1 MSILGTMSGALNKKQ
16 PQAPTVSQTPEKDNS
31 GTMAGNVANILNS
44 NSLLMRSAAAKGERI
59 AANRGLQN
67 STLGAE
73 AAQRAMLDAAI
84 PIASQDTQHQFAAS
98 QANLD
103 RGHQKDLAKLQ
114 ADLNYNN
121 QSRLNQEQNKF
132 TASQAGLDR
141 EHQRGLAQLQ
151 ADLSYKNQSRLNDT
165 QNRFA
170 ASQAGLDREHQT
182 GLAKLQAD
190 LNYSNQSR
198 LNQAQNKFAAS
209 QAGLD
214 REHQRGLAQLQADLS
229 YKNQSRLNDTQNR
242 FAASQAGLDREHQT
256 GLAKLQADLNYSNQS
271 RLNQAQNK
279 FAASQADLDR
289 GHQRTLAQLQS
300 DLNYNNQSR
309 LNQAQNQFT
318 ASQTA
323 LDRSYQRDLANLN
336 HANEMK
342 NLNAQVSA
350 NTIGKSID
358 FTMQITNNFDAQ
370 IAAVL
375 NNTAMKAEDKQKAIT
390 ELKASRDSE
399 LNFMSKFMQGIPT
412 TKQNWASFPNLGVP
426 TIGIK

>member
-1 MSILGTMSGALNKKQ
+1 MSILGSMSDALRKQ
-16 PQAPTVSQTPEKDNS
+16 PKAPTISPTPEKDNS
-31 GTMAGNVANILNS
+31 QTMAGNVANILNG
-44 NSLLMRSAAAKGERI
+44 NSLLMNSAAAKGERI

-67 STLGAE
+67 STIGAE

-114 ADLNYNN
+114 ADLSYSN
-121 QSRLNQEQNKF
+121 QSRLNQEQNRF

-190 LNYSNQSR
+190 LSFNNQSR
-198 LNQAQNKFAAS
+198 LNKAQNDFAAS

-214 REHQRGLAQLQADLS
+214 RAHQLGLT
-229 YKNQSRLNDTQNR
+229 R
-242 FAASQAGLDREHQT
+242 
-256 GLAKLQADLNYSNQS
+256 
-271 RLNQAQNK
+271 
-279 FAASQADLDR
+279 
-289 GHQRTLAQLQS
+289 LQS

-309 LNQAQNQFT
+309 LNQAQYNFT
-318 ASQTA
+318 ASQNA
-323 LDRSYQRDLANLN
+323 LDRSNQRELANLN
-336 HANEMK
+336 HQNEMR

-358 FTMQITNNFDAQ
+358 FTMQIANNFDAQ
-370 IAAVL
+370 IAGIL
-375 NNTAMKAEDKQKAIT
+375 NNTNMKAEDKEKAINT
-390 ELKASRDSE
+390 LKSSRDSE
-399 LNFMSKFMQGIPT
+399 INFVSKFMQGIPT
-412 TKQNWASFPNLGVP
+412 TKQNWSSFPSLGVP
-426 TIGIK
+426 SIGIK

>member
-1 MSILGTMSGALNKKQ
+1 MSILGSMSDALRKQ
-16 PQAPTVSQTPEKDNS
+16 PKAPTISPTPEKDNS
-31 GTMAGNVANILNS
+31 QTMAGNVANILNG
-44 NSLLMRSAAAKGERI
+44 NSLLMNSAAAKGERI

-67 STLGAE
+67 STIGAE

-84 PIASQDTQHQFAAS
+84 PIASQDTQNAFTEKQT
-98 QANLD
+98 
-103 RGHQKDLAKLQ
+103 KLQ
-114 ADLNYNN
+114 ADLNYQN
-121 QSRLNQEQNKF
+121 QSRLNQAQN
-132 TASQAGLDR
+132 Q
-141 EHQRGLAQLQ
+141 
-151 ADLSYKNQSRLNDT
+151 
-165 QNRFA
+165 FA
-170 ASQAGLDREHQT
+170 ASQAELDRGHQR
-182 GLAKLQAD
+182 GMAQLQSD

-198 LNQAQNKFAAS
+198 LNQAQNQFAAA
-209 QAGLD
+209 QA
-214 REHQRGLAQLQADLS
+214 E
-229 YKNQSRLNDTQNR
+229 
-242 FAASQAGLDREHQT
+242 
-256 GLAKLQADLNYSNQS
+256 
-271 RLNQAQNK
+271 
-279 FAASQADLDR
+279 LDR
-289 GHQRTLAQLQS
+289 GHQRSLAQLQS

-323 LDRSYQRDLANLN
+323 LDRSHQRDLANLN

-399 LNFMSKFMQGIPT
+399 LNFMSKFMQGIPN

>member
-1 MSILGTMSGALNKKQ
+1 MSILGTMSGALNKN
-16 PQAPTVSQTPEKDNS
+16 SQTPEKDNS

-44 NSLLMRSAAAKGERI
+44 NSLLMRSAAAKGARI

-114 ADLNYNN
+114 ADLSYSN

-141 EHQRGLAQLQ
+141 GHQRGLAQLQ

-170 ASQAGLDREHQT
+170 ASQADLDR
-182 GLAKLQAD
+182 A
-190 LNYSNQSR
+190 
-198 LNQAQNKFAAS
+198 
-209 QAGLD
+209 
-214 REHQRGLAQLQADLS
+214 HQRGL
-229 YKNQSRLNDTQNR
+229 T
-242 FAASQAGLDREHQT
+242 
-256 GLAKLQADLNYSNQS
+256 
-271 RLNQAQNK
+271 
-279 FAASQADLDR
+279 
-289 GHQRTLAQLQS
+289 QLQS

-309 LNQAQNQFT
+309 LAKLQSDLNYSTQSRLNQDQYNFT
-318 ASQTA
+318 ASQNA
-323 LDRSYQRDLANLN
+323 LDRANQRELANLN
-336 HANEMK
+336 HQNEMR

-358 FTMQITNNFDAQ
+358 FTMQIANNFDAQ
-370 IAAVL
+370 IAGIL
-375 NNTAMKAEDKQKAIT
+375 NNTAMKADDKEKAIKT
-390 ELKASRDSE
+390 LKSSRDSE
-399 LNFMSKFMQGIPT
+399 INFVSKFMQGIPT
-412 TKQNWASFPNLGVP
+412 TKQNWSSFPSLGVP
-426 TIGIK
+426 SIGIK

>member
-1 MSILGTMSGALNKKQ
+1 MSILGSMSDALRKQ
-16 PQAPTVSQTPEKDNS
+16 PKAPTISPTPEKDNS
-31 GTMAGNVANILNS
+31 QTMAGNVANILNG
-44 NSLLMRSAAAKGERI
+44 NSLLMNSAVAKGERI

-67 STLGAE
+67 STIGAE
-73 AAQRAMLDAAI
+73 AAQRAMLDAAM
-84 PIASQDTQHQFAAS
+84 PIASQDTQNQAQNQFAAS
-98 QANLD
+98 QAELD
-103 RGHQKDLAKLQ
+103 RGHQ
-114 ADLNYNN
+114 
-121 QSRLNQEQNKF
+121 
-132 TASQAGLDR
+132 
-141 EHQRGLAQLQ
+141 RGMAQLQ
-151 ADLSYKNQSRLNDT
+151 S
-165 QNRFA
+165 
-170 ASQAGLDREHQT
+170 
-182 GLAKLQAD
+182 D

-198 LNQAQNKFAAS
+198 LNQAQNQFAAS
-209 QAGLD
+209 QA
-214 REHQRGLAQLQADLS
+214 E
-229 YKNQSRLNDTQNR
+229 
-242 FAASQAGLDREHQT
+242 
-256 GLAKLQADLNYSNQS
+256 
-271 RLNQAQNK
+271 
-279 FAASQADLDR
+279 LDR
-289 GHQRTLAQLQS
+289 GHQRSLAQLQS
-300 DLNYNNQSR
+300 DLNFNNQSR

-323 LDRSYQRDLANLN
+323 LDRSHQRDLANLN

>member
-1 MSILGTMSGALNKKQ
+1 MSILGSMSDALRKQ
-16 PQAPTVSQTPEKDNS
+16 PKAPTISPTPEKDNS
-31 GTMAGNVANILNS
+31 QTMAGNVANILNG
-44 NSLLMRSAAAKGERI
+44 NSLLMNSAAAKGERI

-67 STLGAE
+67 STIGAE

-114 ADLNYNN
+114 ADLSYSN
-121 QSRLNQEQNKF
+121 QSRLNQEQNRF
-132 TASQAGLDR
+132 AASQADLDR
-141 EHQRGLAQLQ
+141 GHQRGLAQLQ

-190 LNYSNQSR
+190 LNFNNQSR
-198 LNQAQNKFAAS
+198 LNKAQNDFAAS

-214 REHQRGLAQLQADLS
+214 RAHQLGLTRLQSDLN
-229 YKNQSRLNDTQNR
+229 YNNQSRLT
-242 FAASQAGLDREHQT
+242 
-256 GLAKLQADLNYSNQS
+256 KLQSDLNYNNQS
-271 RLNQAQNK
+271 RLTK
-279 FAASQADLDR
+279 
-289 GHQRTLAQLQS
+289 LQS

-309 LNQAQNQFT
+309 LNQAQYNFT
-318 ASQTA
+318 ASQNA
-323 LDRSYQRDLANLN
+323 LDRSNQRELANLN
-336 HANEMK
+336 HQNEMR

-358 FTMQITNNFDAQ
+358 FTMQIANNFDAQ
-370 IAAVL
+370 IAGIL
-375 NNTAMKAEDKQKAIT
+375 NNTNMKAEDKEKAINT
-390 ELKASRDSE
+390 LKSSRDSE
-399 LNFMSKFMQGIPT
+399 INFVSKFMQGIPT
-412 TKQNWASFPNLGVP
+412 TKQNWSSFPSLGVP
-426 TIGIK
+426 SIGIK